1 MNIPTYSQLVASRG
15 TADAVSTFT
24 FHLSDSASFT
34 VRAMLRDGEP
44 WFVAADVCAALEIA
58 NSRDALSRLA
68 DDEKGVG
75 NADTLGGAQQ
85 VGIVNES
92 GLYALIFT
100 SRKPEAQRFR
110 RWVTSDVLPS
120 IRKTGAYTTAA
131 PALPQTFAQAL
142 RALADK
148 TEESERQAA
157 ALALAAPKV
166 EMVDRYMD
174 ATGTQTFRQVA
185 KLLGAKEPAFRAFL
199 AAHRILYQIGG
210 TWTPYAEHL
219 DAGRFVVKTGSAD
232 NGHAFSA
239 ARFTPKGVAWVTGLW
254 VDAVGAKG

>member
-1 MNIPTYSQLVASRG
+1 VNIPTYSQLVASR
-15 TADAVSTFT
+15 TNDRVSTFT
-24 FHLSDSASFT
+24 FHLSESSDFA
-34 VRAMLRDGEP
+34 VRALMRDDGP
-44 WFVAADVCAALEIA
+44 WFVAADVCAALTIG
-58 NSRDALSRLA
+58 NSRDALDRLDA
-68 DDEKGVG
+68 DEKGVG
-75 NADTLGGAQQ
+75 SIDTLGGLQQ
-85 VGIVNES
+85 LATVNES
-92 GLYALIFT
+92 GLYSLILG
-100 SRKPEAQRFR
+100 SRKPEAKPFK
-110 RWVTSDVLPS
+110 RWVTSEVLPA
-120 IRKTGAYTTAA
+120 IRKTGAYTTTA

-166 EMVDRYMD
+166 EMVDKYMD

-185 KLLGAKEPAFRAFL
+185 KLLGANEPAFRAFL
-199 AAHRILYQIGG
+199 AARRILYQIGG

-254 VDAVGAKG
+254 SEAIGRSA

>member
-1 MNIPTYSQLVASRG
+1 MSIPTYSQLVASRG
-15 TADAVSTFT
+15 AADTVSTFI
-24 FHLSDSASFT
+24 FHLSAAASFT
-34 VRAMLRDGEP
+34 VRAMLRDDGP
-44 WFVAADVCAALEIA
+44 WFVAADVCAALDLTTEQT
-58 NSRDALSRLA
+58 RRLD
-68 DDEKGVG
+68 DDEKGLHS
-75 NADTLGGAQQ
+75 TQTPSGAQQ
-85 VGIVNES
+85 MTIISES
-92 GLYALIFT
+92 GLYSLILG
-100 SRKPEAQRFR
+100 SRKPEAKPFK
-110 RWVTSDVLPS
+110 RWVTSEVLPA
-120 IRKTGAYTTAA
+120 IRRTGTYTAAA

-166 EMVDRYMD
+166 ELVDRYMD

-185 KLLGAKEPAFRAFL
+185 KLLQAKEPAFRAFL

-210 TWTPYAEHL
+210 AWTPYAEHL

-232 NGHAFSA
+232 NGHAFST

>member
-15 TADAVSTFT
+15 AADTVSTFT

-34 VRAMLRDGEP
+34 VRAMLRDDGP
-44 WFVAADVCAALEIA
+44 WFVAADVCAALDLTTEQT
-58 NSRDALSRLA
+58 RRLD
-68 DDEKGVG
+68 DDEKGLHSTQTPSGV
-75 NADTLGGAQQ
+75 QQ
-85 VGIVNES
+85 MTVISES
-92 GLYALIFT
+92 GLYSLILG
-100 SRKPEAQRFR
+100 SRKPEAKPFK
-110 RWVTSDVLPS
+110 RWVTSEVLPQ

-131 PALPQTFAQAL
+131 PALPRTFAEAL
-142 RALADK
+142 RLAA
-148 TEESERQAA
+148 EQAEQIEQQEA

-199 AAHRILYQIGG
+199 AARRIMYQISG
-210 TWTPYAEHL
+210 TWTPYAEHIE
-219 DAGRFVVKTGSAD
+219 AGRFVVKTGSAD
-232 NGHAFSA
+232 NGHAFST